1 VKGRVE
7 ERRSTVESSKSK
19 GRTGRD
25 EPTLRAN
32 SSEAMARDAEMPT
45 PEFFVNVASKGVT
58 DVGRRV
64 EDERGE
70 VGCTCAPPPG
80 IQRVV
85 K

>member
-1 VKGRVE
+1 MDRMAL
-7 ERRSTVESSKSK
+7 S
-19 GRTGRD
+19 
-25 EPTLRAN
+25 RADG
-32 SSEAMARDAEMPT
+32 SEAIARDVEMPT

-58 DVGRRV
+58 DVGRCV

>member
-1 VKGRVE
+1 MKGRVE

-32 SSEAMARDAEMPT
+32 SSEAIARDVEMPT

-58 DVGRRV
+58 DVGRCV